1 MSRRLI
7 GIITN
12 LCGNQTIRYIF
23 FGGCTTLVNLASY
36 AILRKMVHCP
46 ILPANILSITLSII
60 FAYFVN
66 ARYVFH
72 SQAEG
77 LKEILKEFMSFFTAR
92 LGTMGIEAGGV
103 IGLAWLGMPD
113 MLGKAVTQFLV
124 LVLNYIFS
132 KFLVFRKQREET

>member
-1 MSRRLI
+1 
-7 GIITN
+7 
-12 LCGNQTIRYIF
+12 
-23 FGGCTTLVNLASY
+23 
-36 AILRKMVHCP
+36 MVHCP
-46 ILPANILSITLSII
+46 ILSANILSITLSII

-132 KFLVFRKQREET
+132 KFLVFRKQREHSGDMSREI